1 MFSSLSKK
9 LWEVIKSLRQDT
21 SGGKY
26 IKPTVAPPSSSFYTP
41 LANVP
46 PVKVFYCQISPPTLD
61 WGTRQNC
68 YWPSIARSTGE
79 HNYVKHL

>member
-26 IKPTVAPPSSSFYTP
+26 IKPTVAPPAPASFSTP

-46 PVKVFYCQISPPTLD
+46 PVKVLYCQISPPALD
-61 WGTRQNC
+61 
-68 YWPSIARSTGE
+68 
-79 HNYVKHL
+79 